1 LKEFLKGKIKVTLVK
16 GKSGHTKRQLR
27 TLEALGLGKRTSSVE
42 VETSPVI
49 NGMVSKVHHLVQVSE
64 L

>member
-1 LKEFLKGKIKVTLVK
+1 MGKIKVTLVK

-42 VETSPVI
+42 IEANPVM
-49 NGMVSKVHHLVQVSE
+49 NGMISKVHHLVQVVE

>member
-1 LKEFLKGKIKVTLVK
+1 MGKIKVTLVK

-42 VETSPVI
+42 IEANPVM
-49 NGMVSKVHHLVQVSE
+49 NGMVSKVHHLVQVIE

>member
-1 LKEFLKGKIKVTLVK
+1 MCKIKVTLVK

-42 VETSPVI
+42 IEATPI
-49 NGMVSKVHHLVQVSE
+49 MNGMVLKVHHLVKVVE

>member
-1 LKEFLKGKIKVTLVK
+1 MGKIKVTLVK

-42 VETSPVI
+42 IEANPVM
-49 NGMVSKVHHLVQVSE
+49 NGMISKVHHLVQVIE